1 MGERCVKFTNC
12 VANTICFIFGISGMV
27 LILIGG
33 ISLKENGQEDEKI
46 LLIIIGAIILV
57 VSMIG
62 CRTSRCNCEDVF
74 GLCCE

>member
-1 MGERCVKFTNC
+1 
-12 VANTICFIFGISGMV
+12 MV
-27 LILIGG
+27 LILVGG

-62 CRTSRCNCEDVF
+62 NRM
-74 GLCCE
+74 

>member
-1 MGERCVKFTNC
+1 MSLNLKFHLKLN
-12 VANTICFIFGISGMV
+12 IIFYNLNFFLQIAGMV
-27 LILIGG
+27 LILVGG

-62 CRTSRCNCEDVF
+62 NRM
-74 GLCCE
+74 